1 MSSPDQSPAINSIGP
16 SVPTLLPVLGGLT
29 ASGLPLIQNLSCA
42 CIKDKKCEEREEK
55 EEERLLILFGGLTA
69 DGLPL
74 VQNLVHS
81 RAPLLSPTN
90 VILTVIQQEESNKV
104 NEEVLQEVSTKE
116 GESVP
121 QEVSTKEEAV
131 LLEASTEE
139 GEPVLQEVSTK
150 EGEPVLQEVST
161 KEGES
166 VLPEVS
172 TKEGE
177 SVLLEA
183 PTKEGESVL
192 QEAST
197 EEGESVLPE
206 VSAKE
211 GESVLQEVSTKEG
224 ESVLQEVPTTE
235 GESVLQEA
243 PTKEGEPVLQEVS
256 TKEEESVLPEV
267 SAKGESVL
275 PETESTEQNQ
285 PGAPELSNTSIEKS
299 IAPVVDS
306 VEQKVEEAKEPHE
319 LVEPAPLE
327 TPVVQEHTE
336 TVPAQQ
342 KLDKTRLEKLEQLEN
357 DLKQAFL
364 PTQDVPTTN
373 NQPLQ
378 TSRLSDEAFLANFLR
393 QLAHFKM
400 TDEEK
405 YVDVVERLRQLEDE
419 LKISSSGLPPDPE
432 FSELVGRILKSDY
445 PNADLQIIVNS
456 SRKTT
461 TTKSFYETET
471 PGMVGLNGDQIREL
485 QVKLMGNI
493 SSPEN
498 AANQPD
504 TTVPSDAVQRREVAE
519 EGYAAPDGSEVVS
532 KKMTRVVTT
541 SQSTV
546 SGLDEH
552 PEAARG
558 K

>member
-42 CIKDKKCEEREEK
+42 CIKDKKCEEREEGEK

-90 VILTVIQQEESNKV
+90 VILTVVQQEEESNKV
-104 NEEVLQEVSTKE
+104 KEEVLQEVS
-116 GESVP
+116 
-121 QEVSTKEEAV
+121 A
-131 LLEASTEE
+131 
-139 GEPVLQEVSTK
+139 
-150 EGEPVLQEVST
+150 

-166 VLPEVS
+166 VLLEAPTEEGESTKEEVS

-192 QEAST
+192 TEAST

-206 VSAKE
+206 VP
-211 GESVLQEVSTKEG
+211 TKEG
-224 ESVLQEVPTTE
+224 ESVLQEASTEE
-235 GESVLQEA
+235 GESVLLEA
-243 PTKEGEPVLQEVS
+243 PTKEGESVPQEVS
-256 TKEEESVLPEV
+256 TKEEESVLQV
-267 SAKGESVL
+267 STKEGESVL
-275 PETESTEQNQ
+275 LEAEPTEQNQ

-306 VEQKVEEAKEPHE
+306 VEQKVEEAKTPHD
-319 LVEPAPLE
+319 LVESAPLE
-327 TPVVQEHTE
+327 TPITQEHTE
-336 TVPAQQ
+336 TVP
-342 KLDKTRLEKLEQLEN
+342 KFISPVDKTRLEKLEQLEN

-364 PTQDVPTTN
+364 PTQDVPTQN
-373 NQPLQ
+373 NHPLQ
-378 TSRLSDEAFLANFLR
+378 TSRPSDEAFLTNFLR

-405 YVDVVERLRQLEDE
+405 YADVVERLRQLEDE

-493 SSPEN
+493 SESWGVGPF
-498 AANQPD
+498 
-504 TTVPSDAVQRREVAE
+504 
-519 EGYAAPDGSEVVS
+519 
-532 KKMTRVVTT
+532 
-541 SQSTV
+541 
-546 SGLDEH
+546 
-552 PEAARG
+552 
-558 K
+558 